1 MCAAQRSK
9 KIKSVTMRT
18 LNIKTHRQ
26 GFTYNKPHFFILN
39 KGNNSGKPLLIPCA
53 NCFVI
58 QCKSA
63 DEKEQLFW
71 LIRGLW
77 TSKAFLP
84 LLKGSVIPFITLDDL
99 KKCIHQGILQAQTKP
114 DLFQESV
121 KALRSLEEIEKQYYE
136 NLRIIADA
144 RRAVFYRY
152 MKKG

>member
-1 MCAAQRSK
+1 
-9 KIKSVTMRT
+9 MRT

-26 GFTYNKPHFFILN
+26 GKTYAKPHFFILN

-58 QCKSA
+58 QCKNPE
-63 DEKEQLFW
+63 EKEKLFW

-77 TSKAFLP
+77 TSKAFHQYLR
-84 LLKGSVIPFITLDDL
+84 GSVIPFITLNDL
-99 KKCIHQGILQAQTKP
+99 SKCIFEGYQQAQTNP
-114 DLFQESV
+114 EQFQKSV
-121 KALRSLEEIEKQYYE
+121 KTLRSLEEIEKQYYE

-144 RRAVFYRY
+144 RRVIFHRY